1 MSEKQLPFITLPYK
15 GQQGAKVPKSFKTS
29 LHRFL
34 PNNIET
40 KVVYNGTKLDSNF
53 QIKDKTKFDNKHD
66 LDYVKC
72 LECQDYTGETGR
84 RFHER
89 ICDHCGKDNKSHK
102 LKHLLE
108 NNRKH
113 VSFEDFRILRHGY
126 TISKFKR
133 KISEALFLNKLRPS
147 LNTHET
153 SVPLHLYNN

>member
-72 LECQDYTGETGR
+72 LDVKTTLEKQVGDFMNEFVTIVGR
-84 RFHER
+84 
-89 ICDHCGKDNKSHK
+89 ITN
-102 LKHLLE
+102 
-108 NNRKH
+108 
-113 VSFEDFRILRHGY
+113 
-126 TISKFKR
+126 
-133 KISEALFLNKLRPS
+133 P
-147 LNTHET
+147 T
-153 SVPLHLYNN
+153 S